1 MKKVSGLAAVSA
13 VILAGAFSGIVGANA
28 VSSAVIYG
36 CVSKTGTLSKVSTK
50 SPTCPRGTTKLSW
63 GTKGIAGLQGIQGL
77 QGPQGAT
84 GPAGPQGPAGSGG
97 GGGAASAPKV
107 YVGTNSD
114 AYTVQGANTGW
125 MALTPM
131 ATLTN
136 LPSGT
141 YEVETSGYSAG
152 QTNKGVCAIYLEPGM
167 VNHGVMGFGT
177 SGWFSSINGTSI
189 LSITGESQTI
199 TLGCSGDGESINVSI
214 HSFLAKPITVDE

>member
-84 GPAGPQGPAGSGG
+84 GDRGPAGPAGAD
-97 GGGAASAPKV
+97 GAAGAPKV
-107 YVGTNSD
+107 YVGTNTS
-114 AYTVQGANTGW
+114 AYNVQGANTSW
-125 MALTPM
+125 MSLTPM

-141 YEVETSGYSAG
+141 YEVVTSGSSAG
-152 QTNKGVCAIYLEPGM
+152 QTNKGFCAIYLEPGM
-167 VNHGVMGFGT
+167 VNHGVMGFGA
-177 SGWFSSINGTSI
+177 SGWFSAINGTSI
-189 LSITGESQTI
+189 LSISGESQTI

>member
-84 GPAGPQGPAGSGG
+84 GDRGPAGPAGADGTAG
-97 GGGAASAPKV
+97 APKV
-107 YVGTNSD
+107 YVGTNTS
-114 AYTVQGANTGW
+114 AYNVQGANTSW
-125 MALTPM
+125 MSLTPM

-141 YEVETSGYSAG
+141 YEVVTSGSSAG
-152 QTNKGVCAIYLEPGM
+152 QTNKGFCAIYLEPGM
-167 VNHGVMGFGT
+167 VNHGVMGFGA
-177 SGWFSSINGTSI
+177 SGWFSAINGTSI
-189 LSITGESQTI
+189 LSISGESQTI

>member
-84 GPAGPQGPAGSGG
+84 GDRGPAGPAGADGTAG
-97 GGGAASAPKV
+97 APKV
-107 YVGTNSD
+107 YVGTNTD

-141 YEVETSGYSAG
+141 YEVVTSGYSAG

-214 HSFLAKPITVDE
+214 NSFFAKPITVD